1 MTCCVVL
8 LDWSKDTWLNIIS
21 LLEWFLSYYYC
32 FNCQHDAISLLN
44 AECQRANIHFFLVFF
59 SSHLISCIQDLWR
72 AGLFCSLVVW
82 LQFVSTYRSTF
93 KLTPWGAATEQ
104 CSTDFEAGSLPGYF
118 EINLE
123 SHVTMWNQ
131 WCPVWLFK
139 SEWETPQSTAQS
151 RSTVCT
157 SAELCCRNPAPMEQG
172 WVAGHCFIGEG
183 TSMLSNEQFGA
194 EVTVSVHFQFWWNLC
209 ESMRTVLVFFLD
221 RPVLG
226 I

>member
-139 SEWETPQSTAQS
+139 SEWETPQSTAI
-151 RSTVCT
+151 RLPEHCVHVC
-157 SAELCCRNPAPMEQG
+157 
-172 WVAGHCFIGEG
+172 W
-183 TSMLSNEQFGA
+183 
-194 EVTVSVHFQFWWNLC
+194 
-209 ESMRTVLVFFLD
+209 TVLQEPCTNGAGVSGWPLLH
-221 RPVLG
+221 RG
-226 I
+226 GHINAE